1 MFLALYYRSGIQD
14 AEVCV
19 VEIDSSIAT
28 LTGAKILSF
37 QNYHSIK
44 FEDKGMVLW
53 RYFDVGEGIRIPYS
67 GVTFQSGAILKKPFS
82 KTQQFEKTNTS
93 KKGKERLDRKLY
105 NLFYCHEL
113 DCCEVFH
120 DKKIYENHLIKG
132 IHNFIGKSVIVSSED
147 KVQKTFAAR
156 MKLIS
161 LPKSLGVCSIDTIN
175 VKESVTMTEICERN
189 HLMQVFQN
197 PGWAIPVHS
206 TFWYNARQKQLVYKY
221 SIEGEETGKK

>member
-1 MFLALYYRSGIQD
+1 MFLALYSRSGIQD

-44 FEDKGMVLW
+44 FEDKEMILW

-82 KTQQFEKTNTS
+82 KIQQFEKTNTS
-93 KKGKERLDRKLY
+93 KKGKERFDRKLN
-105 NLFYCHEL
+105 NLFYCHEIH
-113 DCCEVFH
+113 CCEAFH
-120 DKKIYENHLIKG
+120 DKKIYENHLIKD

-147 KVQKTFAAR
+147 KVQKTFTAR

-161 LPKSLGVCSIDTIN
+161 LPKSLGVS
-175 VKESVTMTEICERN
+175 
-189 HLMQVFQN
+189 Q
-197 PGWAIPVHS
+197 
-206 TFWYNARQKQLVYKY
+206 
-221 SIEGEETGKK
+221 